1 MRMFTGIIEEMGRI
15 REVAPADQ
23 GLRLVVEGRKVLED
37 ARIGDSIAVSGV
49 CLTVV
54 SRTDDA
60 FVVDVVGETLRRT
73 TLSEAKP
80 GMPVN
85 LERALAVGDRLGGHL
100 VAGHVDGMG
109 TVRDRRPD
117 GSSVIFEFEVPVPLR
132 RYIAEK
138 GSIAVDGVSLTVM
151 EVTGDGFRVA
161 VIPHT
166 LENTTLGIKNPGDRV
181 NLEVDIV
188 ARYMER
194 LLGWKS

>member
-1 MRMFTGIIEEMGRI
+1 MFTGIIEEMGRI
-15 REVAPADQ
+15 REVIPANQ

-73 TLSEAKP
+73 TLSEAQP
-80 GMPVN
+80 GMLVN
-85 LERALAVGDRLGGHL
+85 LERALAAGDRFGGHL
-100 VAGHVDGMG
+100 VAGHVDGTG
-109 TVRDRRPD
+109 TVRDRRQE
-117 GSSVIFEFEVPVPLR
+117 GTSVVFEFEVPVPLR

-151 EVTGDGFRVA
+151 EVTEDGFRVA

-166 LENTTLGIKNPGDRV
+166 LENTTLGIKSPGDRV

-194 LLGWKS
+194 LLSWKS

>member
-1 MRMFTGIIEEMGRI
+1 MFTGIIEEMGRI

-109 TVRDRRPD
+109 TVRDRRPE